1 MKRLLLSMAALP
13 LMVGGLSVSASAAD
27 GVNILNDVKVKG
39 EIRPRY
45 EYANVYNNGT
55 DKANAFTARTHL
67 AVTGGLLG
75 VENLTATIGLQG
87 VNNFGYTDYNDGF
100 TFPGGVKTPADPT
113 YDTIGDPKGAMLSEA
128 SVDYTVGKTAL
139 HVGRS
144 KVNLDNQRFIG
155 TVGWRQME
163 RSYDTVYA
171 ANSDVENLT
180 LLAAYVYGYAGVGST
195 VTTDTNSVLL
205 HAKYKVMDELSITG
219 YGYLLG
225 SIHDTYGLALT
236 GNVDAG
242 AKLSYRAEYAMQS
255 DATLE
260 TASQGKPKA
269 NANYL
274 NLDLGANFSGIL
286 AGVNYEMLGANADYK
301 DDRTTAQN
309 AFSTPL
315 ATLHKFNG
323 WADHFV
329 KTPAGGL
336 QDANIRVGYKAKGFG
351 KVLAVYHFFAASEKM
366 GGETDLGS
374 EIDAVYANAI
384 PGFKN
389 LNGLAKFASYSGGKV
404 AGYKDNITKAWLQL
418 DYKF

>member
-27 GVNILNDVKVKG
+27 GINILNDVKVKG

-45 EYANVYNNGT
+45 EYANVYSNGT

-87 VNNFGYTDYNDGF
+87 VDNFGYKGYA
-100 TFPGGVKTPADPT
+100 PADPK

-128 SVDYTVGKTAL
+128 SVDYSVGKTAL

-144 KVNLDNQRFIG
+144 QVNLDNQRFIG

-163 RSYDTVYA
+163 RSYDTVFA
-171 ANSDVENLT
+171 ANSDVKNLT

-195 VTTDTNSVLL
+195 TTTDTNSVLL
-205 HAKYKVMDELSITG
+205 HANYKVMDELSITG
-219 YGYLLG
+219 YGYLLS
-225 SIHDTYGLALT
+225 SIHDTYGVALT
-236 GNVDAG
+236 GKVDAG

-260 TASQGKPKA
+260 TNSYLGKPKA
-269 NANYL
+269 DASYL

-286 AGVNYEMLGANADYK
+286 AGANYELLSGTDGTDGK
-301 DDRTTAQN
+301 TPFT
-309 AFSTPL
+309 TPL
-315 ATLHKFNG
+315 ATGHKFNG
-323 WADHFV
+323 WADKFLGA
-329 KTPAGGL
+329 TPTGGL

-351 KVLAVYHFFAASEKM
+351 KVLAVYHAFAASEKM

-404 AGYKDNITKAWLQL
+404 TGYKDNITKAWLQL